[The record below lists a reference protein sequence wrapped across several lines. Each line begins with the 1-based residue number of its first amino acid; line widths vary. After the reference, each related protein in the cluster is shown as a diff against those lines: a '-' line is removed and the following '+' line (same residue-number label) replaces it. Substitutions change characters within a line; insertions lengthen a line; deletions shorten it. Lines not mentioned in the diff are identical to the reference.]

1 MAVGGL
7 VFTNKKSVFNNNHY
21 VHGAGVGALNI
32 SVRRHL
38 KRFATSPHPHQHE
51 QQYSSHL
58 RAINISMRNAFK
70 H

>member
-1 MAVGGL
+1 MAGGGL
-7 VFTNKKSVFNNNHY
+7 VFTNQKSVFNNNHY

-38 KRFATSPHPHQHE
+38 KRFATSPHPHQHA
-51 QQYSSHL
+51 QDSSHL